1 MKGGR
6 MYEKILEFL
15 SSEED
20 VEIHRGIDIDDLIDR
35 NVS

>member
-1 MKGGR
+1 MK
-6 MYEKILEFL
+6 KILEFL

-20 VEIHRGIDIDDLIDR
+20 VEIHRGIDVADLINR